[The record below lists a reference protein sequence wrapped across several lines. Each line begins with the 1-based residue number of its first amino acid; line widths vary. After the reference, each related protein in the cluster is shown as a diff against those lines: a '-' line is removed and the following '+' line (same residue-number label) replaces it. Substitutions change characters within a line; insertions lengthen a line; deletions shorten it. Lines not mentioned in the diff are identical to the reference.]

1 MIQIIN
7 SIETMGYRKLNPE
20 SNNVYGRV
28 QDDTVYVVV
37 IGSNRNLEAE
47 SLKNFNEKLVTD
59 IEMSSHRKVKLLNIL
74 MVRDGMFDKDTL
86 NIVEKLD
93 NVWLFTEDY
102 GKLYVFENQPADFD
116 NLYNLI
122 DKQTV
127 IENEKINAKLK
138 RMFGVVTPALVIINL
153 IMYLL
158 CVYMS
163 HIVGDFY
170 LESKLSINL
179 SAIYNNHEYYR
190 LLSSMFIHFGFMHLF
205 GNMIILVALG
215 ARIEAILGKLNY
227 ILVYIATGF
236 VAAFSSYVHCFYN
249 HTYDYAAGASGAIFG
264 LLGVLVAVA
273 LANRGKV
280 KDLSLMNMIL
290 LTIITIVDGYMSE
303 GIDNIAHIAGFV
315 AGLVAG
321 ALLMLNNQ
329 KVVKRSHL

>member
-47 SLKNFNEKLVTD
+47 SLKNFNKKLVAD
-59 IEMSSHRKVKLLNIL
+59 IGMSSHRKVKLLNIL

-127 IENEKINAKLK
+127 IENEKTNAKLK

-236 VAAFSSYVHCFYN
+236 VAAFASYVHCFYN